1 MKVCI
6 QGLWHLGCVTAG
18 CMVSLGNEIIGFDE
32 NSSLINDL
40 QNGKINTVAFC
51 ICKKTA
57 QDMAKGLNLYDG
69 LKEEL

>member
-1 MKVCI
+1 MTNKKDVLKYI
-6 QGLWHLGCVTAG
+6 QITRKNLEESCE
-18 CMVSLGNEIIGFDE
+18 GNYFSDDVAVKFDE
-32 NSSLINDL
+32 

>member
-1 MKVCI
+1 MTNKKDVLKYI
-6 QGLWHLGCVTAG
+6 QITKENLEESCE
-18 CMVSLGNEIIGFDE
+18 GNYFSDDVAVKFDE
-32 NSSLINDL
+32 

>member
-1 MKVCI
+1 MTNKKDVLKYI
-6 QGLWHLGCVTAG
+6 QITRENLEESCE
-18 CMVSLGNEIIGFDE
+18 GNYFSDDVAVKFDE
-32 NSSLINDL
+32 

>member
-1 MKVCI
+1 MENKIEITKENLEESCE
-6 QGLWHLGCVTAG
+6 
-18 CMVSLGNEIIGFDE
+18 GNYFSDDVAVKY
-32 NSSLINDL
+32 DL
-40 QNGKINTVAFC
+40 KNGKINTVAFC